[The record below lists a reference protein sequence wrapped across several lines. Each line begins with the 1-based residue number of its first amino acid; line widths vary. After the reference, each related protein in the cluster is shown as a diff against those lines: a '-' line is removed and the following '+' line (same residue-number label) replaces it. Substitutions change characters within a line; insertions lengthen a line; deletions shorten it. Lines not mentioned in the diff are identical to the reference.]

1 MNETIAERLFL
12 LRKQKGLSQE
22 ELADMT
28 EVSRQAVSKWERG
41 EAVPDIDKL
50 VKLSQIYG
58 VTIDS
63 IVKGEP
69 EEDDFFRP
77 LTEEA
82 AKSEPFPEIKENSPE
97 MTENI
102 PVKNDFNDFGKD
114 MQTAFTE
121 MGKDM
126 QKTFTQFG
134 QDMKKTFGGNSVYAE
149 PNNTPNIEIRTA
161 EPTPDTQ
168 IAGLGFNSLSEQD
181 EPFRNTNWKQLYTFP
196 IYAVAIGLMFLFGMF
211 FGCWEWSWLFV
222 LAIPLYYT
230 TIAAMQKKNPAIFCY
245 PVITVILQMIGGFWF
260 NMWAISWIWYL
271 TIPFYYTAV
280 VPYLKKHIRYF
291 RDK

>member
-58 VTIDS
+58 VSIDS
-63 IVKGEP
+63 IVKGAA
-69 EEDDFFRP
+69 EEEDFFRP

-82 AKSEPFPEIKENSPE
+82 ENSEPLPEIKENPPE
-97 MTENI
+97 MSENA
-102 PVKNDFNDFGKD
+102 PKNEFEEMGRD

-121 MGKDM
+121 MGKDI

-134 QDMKKTFGGNSVYAE
+134 SDMKKTFTGNYAE
-149 PNNTPNIEIRTA
+149 PTQAPNMEIRTA
-161 EPTPDTQ
+161 EPAPDAQ
-168 IAGLGFNSLSEQD
+168 IAGLGFNSIADGD
-181 EPFRNTNWKQLYTFP
+181 EPFHNINWKMLYTFP

-211 FGCWEWSWLFV
+211 FGCWDWSWLFV

-230 TIAAMQKKNPAIFCY
+230 TVSAMQKRNPAIFCY
-245 PVITVILQMIGGFWF
+245 PVLMVIMQMIGGFWF
-260 NMWAISWIWYL
+260 NMWATSWIWYL

-280 VPYLKKHIRYF
+280 VPYIKKHVKYF

>member
-50 VKLSQIYG
+50 VKLSQIYD
-58 VTIDS
+58 VSIDS
-63 IVKGEP
+63 IVKGDA
-69 EEDDFFRP
+69 EEKDFFRP

-82 AKSEPFPEIKENSPE
+82 AKSEPLPEIKENPPKMSENTPKNEFEE
-97 MTENI
+97 M
-102 PVKNDFNDFGKD
+102 GRD

-134 QDMKKTFGGNSVYAE
+134 QDMKKTFTGNYAE
-149 PNNTPNIEIRTA
+149 PTQAPNMEIRTA
-161 EPTPDTQ
+161 EPASDAQ
-168 IAGLGFNSLSEQD
+168 IAGLGFNSIADGD
-181 EPFRNTNWKQLYTFP
+181 EPFKNINWKMLYTFP

-211 FGCWEWSWLFV
+211 FGCWAWSWLFV

-230 TIAAMQKKNPAIFCY
+230 TVAAMQKRNPAIFCY
-245 PVITVILQMIGGFWF
+245 PVLMVIMQMIGGCWF
-260 NMWAISWIWYL
+260 NMWATSWIWYL

-280 VPYLKKHIRYF
+280 VPYLKKHVNYF
-291 RDK
+291 QKK